1 MRDNERVMA
10 MRMQKV
16 AEEKLMMEI
25 KIQQAA
31 IRIQKHARG
40 MIARVQFKKM

>member
-1 MRDNERVMA
+1 
-10 MRMQKV
+10 MQKV
-16 AEEKLMMEI
+16 FEEKKSMEN

-40 MIARVQFKKM
+40 MIARLAFK